1 MSRRVRAL
9 QDTAGAVLAGP
20 SQSGAIEDYPHPPPG
35 RVRRCVAAR
44 HRSTAITAVLD
55 VMPDAASRAEQ
66 AGSVSRADRSRS
78 PGCAAPCEAT
88 SPPYPHRHA
97 RRRGGRAMS
106 DMSRNEYLRGA
117 MAAGAASFAESL
129 TGERASVDGSA
140 TAQALDHV
148 QRLVDAAS
156 DRLTGALADA
166 GQLESAVVTAPP
178 KLPPPARC

>member
-1 MSRRVRAL
+1 MPGQYLERIDHAHRVALRRA
-9 QDTAGAVLAGP
+9 
-20 SQSGAIEDYPHPPPG
+20 
-35 RVRRCVAAR
+35 RR
-44 HRSTAITAVLD
+44 
-55 VMPDAASRAEQ
+55 
-66 AGSVSRADRSRS
+66 
-78 PGCAAPCEAT
+78 T

-129 TGERASVDGSA
+129 TGERASVDGSD

-166 GQLESAVVTAPP
+166 GQIESEVVTALHTIRARALAVAAQVDAA
-178 KLPPPARC
+178 LPLG